1 MIHRLSNLVPFFC
14 PGDSLGELST
24 GGKYVDQPG
33 SGLNR
38 GQIRLAEALADQV
51 AIEGLDV
58 ALEIF
63 PRTRVVAKTEIGQP
77 QMVIRYDPK
86 GEIPTDGGGGEAA
99 VARLDRAVE
108 IARSPEMERHEGG
121 DPSQPALIA
130 DLLGENLTF
139 AKVIEDSLELSERVE
154 RIAKLQ
160 QEINPL
166 LDRSSALRE
175 MPEGFERL
183 FKARDG
189 FPIGRAGGGLR
200 PGLAGIGDGLVP
212 DLAPEGMVGETIDVL
227 GQPGGVQLFDRR
239 HDASV
244 KGPPSV
250 SKEARVGD
258 LVGQGVLERVF
269 QLRHELRLVQKLASL
284 KPDEAVT
291 ERFL

>member
-1 MIHRLSNLVPFFC
+1 MC
-14 PGDSLGELST
+14 
-24 GGKYVDQPG
+24 
-33 SGLNR
+33 
-38 GQIRLAEALADQV
+38 LAEALADQV

-58 ALEIF
+58 ALKIF

-99 VARLDRAVE
+99 VARLDGAVE

-175 MPEGFERL
+175 MPESFERL
-183 FKARDG
+183 LEARDC
-189 FPIGRAGGGLR
+189 FPVGRARGGLR
-200 PGLAGIGDGLVP
+200 PGLTEVGDGLVP

-227 GQPGGVQLFDRR
+227 GQPVGIQLFDRR
-239 HDASV
+239 HS
-244 KGPPSV
+244 
-250 SKEARVGD
+250 ARVEGAPSPGSR
-258 LVGQGVLERVF
+258 GQPARAGS
-269 QLRHELRLVQKLASL
+269 RHDRGRARASRPPLA
-284 KPDEAVT
+284 
-291 ERFL
+291 RFLRGRTGCRRCVRPEPP